1 MSLRSFIESV
11 SRSLGDYD
19 SENAGNSFIH
29 WSEADLLRWYNEAM
43 CLIATYKPQ
52 DFAKTKI
59 LRLRPGTTQ
68 FACCNNIGS
77 TVALVTKDGEHIK
90 YLRSS
95 TAKITQNPWR
105 GRKCSTNA
113 AGYEPD
119 NVIKIDDSGDT
130 FEIHPPVP
138 DKGGYY
144 VQIRC
149 VQSPAAMTAA
159 DLDGE
164 TSDCRY
170 DAAARQWMLFSA
182 LSGQTDSGMLN
193 AAQIHYKAFW
203 DMLGIQQKSMERYQA
218 KQAAMLQTTEQRPM

>member
-1 MSLRSFIESV
+1 MTLRLFIESV

-19 SENAGNSFIH
+19 AENAGNSFIH

-43 CLIATYKPQ
+43 CLVATYKPQ
-52 DFAKTKI
+52 DFVKTKI

-77 TVALVTKDGEHIK
+77 TVALVKKDGTHIK
-90 YLRSS
+90 YLRTS

-105 GRKCSTNA
+105 GRKCSSTA

-119 NVIKIDDSGDT
+119 NVIRLDDSGET
-130 FEIHPPVP
+130 FEVHPPVP
-138 DKGGYY
+138 EVGGYY

-149 VQSPAAMTAA
+149 VQSPEPKTSAE
-159 DLDGE
+159 LDE
-164 TSDCRY
+164 ATSDCRY
-170 DAAARQWMLFSA
+170 DAPARQWMLFSA
-182 LSGQTDSGMLN
+182 LSGQTDAAMIN

-203 DMLGIQQKSMERYQA
+203 DMLGIQQKSMERYQS
-218 KQAAMLQTTEQRPM
+218 KQTALLQTTEPKVM